1 MNYQMIQ
8 IPLKDIDY
16 KIELI
21 DFTKD
26 YNLLE
31 ISNHKQNYINQIILY
46 LRQQYFIDYYK
57 KFLKYL
63 SLGISNI
70 INRYYIMEIY
80 AIDFEHNVIF
90 ESLQEKRYIPYYY
103 PKRCILR
110 TKKELI
116 KEELNIGI
124 MQFIKPL
131 YISRDSL
138 NESSYMSIEN
148 DYSILNFIRLKG
160 KDDNMFIIYPE
171 SINNISIY
179 SQLKL
184 FNLYHKNLDLITELS
199 KSNNNKTYCKMFEYD
214 YKNDKVLYITNQ
226 FENDV
231 DNIIYD

>member
-1 MNYQMIQ
+1 MNYQIIQ
-8 IPLKDIDY
+8 IPLKGINY
-16 KIELI
+16 KLELI

-31 ISNHKQNYINQIILY
+31 ISNHKQNYIDQIILY

-70 INRYYIMEIY
+70 INQYSIMEVY

-90 ESLQEKRYIPYYY
+90 EPLQENRYISYYY
-103 PKRCILR
+103 PNRCILR

-148 DYSILNFIRLKG
+148 DYSILNFIRLKD

-171 SINNISIY
+171 SINNISTY

-184 FNLYHKNLDLITELS
+184 FNLYHKSLDLITELS
-199 KSNNNKTYCKMFEYD
+199 KLDSDKMYCKMFVYD

-226 FENDV
+226 FENDA
-231 DNIIYD
+231 DNMIYD